1 MQASLRSGV
10 SLSRRVA
17 VDRERTI
24 GFMGEEGR
32 VYGTPYLVRDIEHT
46 CRDLLLAHGDP
57 GEDSVGMEIAVK
69 HLAPTLLGMTAE
81 ITVTVTTVEGRKV
94 SFEVSAKDDLE
105 QICTGSHI
113 RFVVDV
119 SKTVE
124 RLKAKSAKLA
134 GARPA

>member
-1 MQASLRSGV
+1 MKETLRPG
-10 SLSRRVA
+10 LSKTRKIA

-46 CRDLLLAHGDP
+46 CRDLLLALGDP

-105 QICTGSHI
+105 
-113 RFVVDV
+113 
-119 SKTVE
+119 
-124 RLKAKSAKLA
+124 
-134 GARPA
+134 

>member
-1 MQASLRSGV
+1 MKASLRSGV
-10 SLSRRVA
+10 SLSHRVA

-24 GFMGEEGR
+24 GFMGEDGR

-57 GEDSVGMEIAVK
+57 GEDSVGMELAVK

-119 SKTVE
+119 GKTIE
-124 RLKAKSAKLA
+124 RLKAKAANLA

>member
-1 MQASLRSGV
+1 
-10 SLSRRVA
+10 
-17 VDRERTI
+17 
-24 GFMGEEGR
+24 
-32 VYGTPYLVRDIEHT
+32 
-46 CRDLLLAHGDP
+46 
-57 GEDSVGMEIAVK
+57 
-69 HLAPTLLGMTAE
+69 MTAE

-119 SKTVE
+119 GKTIE
-124 RLKAKSAKLA
+124 RLKAKAAKLA

>member
-1 MQASLRSGV
+1 MKASLRSGV
-10 SLSRRVA
+10 SLSHRVA

-24 GFMGEEGR
+24 GFMGEDGR

-57 GEDSVGMEIAVK
+57 GEDSVGMELAVK

-119 SKTVE
+119 GKTIE
-124 RLKAKSAKLA
+124 RLKAKAAKLA